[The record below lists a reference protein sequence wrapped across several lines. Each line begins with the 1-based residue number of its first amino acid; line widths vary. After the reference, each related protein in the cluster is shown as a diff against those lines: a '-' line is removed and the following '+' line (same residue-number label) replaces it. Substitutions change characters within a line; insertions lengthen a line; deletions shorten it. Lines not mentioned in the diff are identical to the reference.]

1 MSNRIRKGFTLVE
14 LLIVVVI
21 LGILAA
27 VVVPQF
33 TNATSEA
40 TAGNLKAQLS
50 TLQNQIE
57 LYSARNNGG
66 SPFAAAAGATS
77 WDTLRNGG
85 YIKANPINPAST
97 ATDKTT
103 VGVTVTATDRGS
115 TSYAWLWNTTNKTL
129 YASFFNEAT
138 GLVSTTAAD

>member
-33 TNATSEA
+33 TNATGEA
-40 TAGNLKAQLS
+40 SAGNLKAQLS
-50 TLQNQIE
+50 TLQKQIE
-57 LYSARNNGG
+57 LYAARNSGVY
-66 SPFAAAAGATS
+66 PFPTAAGAAT

-85 YIKANPINPAST
+85 YIKANPTNPAFTGATKTGIET
-97 ATDKTT
+97 AIGT
-103 VGVTVTATDRGS
+103 VKGSAANAWVWNSADR
-115 TSYAWLWNTTNKTL
+115 TL
-129 YASFFNEAT
+129 YASFFNEGT
-138 GLVSTTAAD
+138 GVVSTTATD

>member
-40 TAGNLKAQLS
+40 TAGNLRAQLTS
-50 TLQNQIE
+50 IQNQIE
-57 LYSARNNGG
+57 LYAARNNGTY
-66 SPFAAAAGATS
+66 PFPTAAGAATWTNLTTS
-77 WDTLRNGG
+77 GAYL
-85 YIKANPINPAST
+85 KAAPVNPAFTGATKTGIET
-97 ATDKTT
+97 AIGT
-103 VGVTVTATDRGS
+103 VKGSAANAWVWNSADR
-115 TSYAWLWNTTNKTL
+115 TL
-129 YASFFNEAT
+129 YASFFNEGT
-138 GLVSTTAAD
+138 GVVSTTATD